1 MTIDTTKNGYFYGN
15 HADALVPLT
24 EQGYVKTSICHYQ
37 GNEAV
42 GPDKEYD
49 TTVIMLDHTVE
60 KKFVFLTITYMASGR
75 ERVAITHG
83 EVLTVVKGEE
93 A

>member
-1 MTIDTTKNGYFYGN
+1 MAIDTTKNGHFYGN
-15 HADALVPLT
+15 HAEALEPLAQ
-24 EQGYVKTSICHYQ
+24 QGYVKANICHYQ

-49 TTVIMLDHTVE
+49 TTVILMEHKTE

-83 EVLTVVKGEE
+83 EVLTVVEGGEL
-93 A
+93 